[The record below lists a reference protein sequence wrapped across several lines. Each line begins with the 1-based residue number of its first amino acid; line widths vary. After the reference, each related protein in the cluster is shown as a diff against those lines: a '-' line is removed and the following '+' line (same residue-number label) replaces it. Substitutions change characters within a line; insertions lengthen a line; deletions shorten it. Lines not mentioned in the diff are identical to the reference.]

1 MKRPIFYGWWIAV
14 ASGLIQLISVGIGVY
29 TPPVFLVPLQEHFGW
44 SRAALAAGTSV
55 AALTVGVASPMV
67 GVWIDRFGPR
77 KVMTLGALLMGAGSL
92 LFALMESLWQLY
104 AISVVGGLGVACVAW
119 IPNQTLISNWF
130 IRKRGLAMGIS
141 LAGIGI
147 GGLLMAPLAY
157 LLIDRAGWRLA
168 YVGLACITLVGV
180 ITVVLMAVR
189 TRPADLGLL
198 PDGDDSGTE
207 DAVGSLSGAE
217 AGESA
222 GLDLRDSL
230 RTSVFWLLSLV
241 NLLMIFASFSIIVH
255 FVAFL
260 SDAGFESQTA
270 AGSLG
275 VLVGVSVGGRLL
287 FGFAADR
294 FSKTRV
300 MSIAMALLALGTL
313 FLFRIQAPGAL
324 AIFLI
329 TFGVAFGGASVLLP
343 LLVGELFGLRALGKV
358 LGLVMISATLGAAVG
373 PILTGRVF
381 DVSGSYRTAFI
392 LHVAAFV
399 TAAVPVRILSTPA

>member
-1 MKRPIFYGWWIAV
+1 MKRAIFYGWWIVV

-44 SRAALAAGTSV
+44 SRAAIAASTSI
-55 AALTVGVASPMV
+55 AALTVGVASPLV
-67 GVWIDRFGPR
+67 GIGIDRFGPR
-77 KVMTLGALLMGAGSL
+77 RVMTLGALLMGAGSL
-92 LFALMESLWQLY
+92 LFALMGSLWQLY
-104 AISVVGGLGVACVAW
+104 AISVVGGLGVACAAW

-157 LLIDRAGWRLA
+157 LLIDRFGWRLA
-168 YVGLACITLVGV
+168 YVGLACITLAGV
-180 ITVVLMAVR
+180 ITVVQIAVR

-198 PDGDDSGTE
+198 PDGDDSGPDDDE
-207 DAVGSLSGAE
+207 ISLGGAE

-222 GLDLRDSL
+222 GLDLRGSL

-241 NLLMIFASFSIIVH
+241 NLLMIFASFSVIAH
-255 FVAFL
+255 FVAL
-260 SDAGFESQTA
+260 LRDAGFESQTA
-270 AGSLG
+270 AASLG
-275 VLVGVSVGGRLL
+275 VLIGVSVGGRLL

-294 FSKTRV
+294 FSKAHV
-300 MSIAMALLALGTL
+300 MSFALALLALGTL

-324 AIFLI
+324 PIFLM
-329 TFGVAFGGASVLLP
+329 TFGPAFGGASVLLP

-373 PILTGRVF
+373 PILTGHIF
-381 DVSGSYRTAFI
+381 DVSGSYRTAFM

-399 TAAVPVRILSTPA
+399 TAAVLVRFLRRPA